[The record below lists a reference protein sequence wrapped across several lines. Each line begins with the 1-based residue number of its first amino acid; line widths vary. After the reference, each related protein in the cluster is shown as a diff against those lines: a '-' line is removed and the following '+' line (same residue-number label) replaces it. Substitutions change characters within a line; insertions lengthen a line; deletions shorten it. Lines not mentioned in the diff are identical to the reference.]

1 MSESAK
7 DCFLAAFFIA
17 LGSAA
22 LIVLAH
28 THSGGAN
35 VADVV
40 GFGTLPRLYAGLL
53 VGLGALL
60 AGSSLIKLLQ
70 EARGRAAV
78 LRIRSP
84 LADPTVLMRT
94 LGSMVLLVLYVL
106 GLQQFTFFPVTA
118 VFLAVM
124 FFLYGRGPIW
134 RVLLVAVVGAAA
146 LDVLFIRLID
156 LPLH

>member
-7 DCFLAAFFIA
+7 DSFLAAAFIA

-60 AGSSLIKLLQ
+60 AGSSLI
-70 EARGRAAV
+70 RA
-78 LRIRSP
+78 
-84 LADPTVLMRT
+84 
-94 LGSMVLLVLYVL
+94 
-106 GLQQFTFFPVTA
+106 
-118 VFLAVM
+118 
-124 FFLYGRGPIW
+124 GP
-134 RVLLVAVVGAAA
+134 
-146 LDVLFIRLID
+146 
-156 LPLH
+156 